1 MSGTDDNKHSDE
13 PIIVENP
20 WERLRQF
27 TDARIGLGRA
37 GISVPTSHSLAFQLA
52 HAQAQDAVHT
62 PLDFTTI
69 RGTLMQRAWNGFGA
83 PLHLHSRAQDRTM
96 YLQRPDYGRRL
107 NDDAVDQLQGSIST
121 EHAGYDLSIVIADGL
136 SAFAIAEHAV
146 AFLDELI
153 PRLTTNAAQPWE
165 LAPIVLV
172 EQGRVA
178 VGDHVGELLGAKCVL
193 VMIGERPGLS
203 SPDSMGLYLTWN
215 PKLGCKD
222 SDRNCISNIR
232 PAGLKLPEASRR
244 AAYLLNEARTLGL
257 SGVRLKDR
265 SEDDMLEH
273 ANRNTNFLVER

>member
-1 MSGTDDNKHSDE
+1 MSGKDDTKLNDE
-13 PIIVENP
+13 PIVVENP

-62 PLDFTTI
+62 PLDFNALLAALNE
-69 RGTLMQRAWNGFGA
+69 REWNRFGA
-83 PLHLHSRAQDRTM
+83 PLHLKSRAVDRAT

-107 NDDAVDQLQGSIST
+107 DDESVSRLAGKQPPSQLR
-121 EHAGYDLSIVIADGL
+121 HDLAIVIADGL

-146 AFLDELI
+146 AFLDALV
-153 PRLTTNAAQPWE
+153 PLLANDSDAPWR
-165 LAPIVLV
+165 LAPITCV

-178 VGDHVGELLGAKCVL
+178 VGDHVGELLDARCVL

-215 PKLGCKD
+215 PKVGCKD
-222 SDRNCISNIR
+222 ANRNCISNIR
-232 PAGLKLPEASRR
+232 PAGLKLSEAASR
-244 AAYLLNEARTLGL
+244 AAYLLREARTRQL
-257 SGVRLKDR
+257 SGVQLKDR
-265 SEDDMLEH
+265 SDDSAL
-273 ANRNTNFLVER
+273 AQTNNSNFLIE